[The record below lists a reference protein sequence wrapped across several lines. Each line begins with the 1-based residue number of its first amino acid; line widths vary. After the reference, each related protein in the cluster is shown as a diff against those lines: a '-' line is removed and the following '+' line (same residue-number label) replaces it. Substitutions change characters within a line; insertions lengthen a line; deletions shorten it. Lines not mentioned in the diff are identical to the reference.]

1 MNNNVFIQINIE
13 TMEWV
18 HILLDKM
25 VLHKSPCFG
34 QREEIS
40 KLYYKNHNIL
50 LAITSIEQHSSTMW
64 SVIIVVVSL
73 ASATSA
79 QVFGIGGC
87 PTVTPQA
94 NFDLQQVSTSCET
107 TIRLLGGRCRMF
119 LPPASNLF
127 SIM

>member
-13 TMEWV
+13 TMECV
-18 HILLDKM
+18 HILSDKM
-25 VLHKSPCFG
+25 VLHKSPCVG

-40 KLYYKNHNIL
+40 KLCYKNHTML
-50 LAITSIEQHSSTMW
+50 LTIKSIEQHSSIMW
-64 SVIIVVVSL
+64 SAIIVVVSL

-94 NFDLQQVSTSCET
+94 NFDLQQVSTGCET
-107 TIRLLGGRCRMF
+107 TI
-119 LPPASNLF
+119 
-127 SIM
+127 

>member
-1 MNNNVFIQINIE
+1 MNTNVFIQTNIE
-13 TMEWV
+13 TMECV
-18 HILLDKM
+18 HIQLDKM
-25 VLHKSPCFG
+25 VLHKNPCFG

-40 KLYYKNHNIL
+40 KLYYKNHTVL
-50 LAITSIEQHSSTMW
+50 LTITSIEQHSTIMW

-107 TIRLLGGRCRMF
+107 I
-119 LPPASNLF
+119 
-127 SIM
+127 I